1 MHYVPDELITIQ
13 FTSMFKAISRSTIIK
28 ESASHT
34 MVEELPEFP
43 LGNTVRRMEEM
54 LYQFNLQQNQNFD
67 FKNERIEIGRLIDR
81 ILKKFNVE
89 IYQNKIKTTVFIK
102 ELSSLVFDETR
113 LKTILSDV
121 IRNAIIFF
129 DRSKERRTLLIG
141 VVIDQFEAKIVIKD
155 NGIVMGSQT
164 NSKEALLLSGSK
176 LSENYVQGKSQAEKM
191 LDATIDVNSENKK
204 ETTVTI
210 KIPNQRQ

>member
-1 MHYVPDELITIQ
+1 ML
-13 FTSMFKAISRSTIIK
+13 KAISPSTLIK

-54 LYQFNLQQNQNFD
+54 LRQFNLQQNQNFD
-67 FKNERIEIGRLIDR
+67 FKKERIEIGRLIDR

-89 IYQNKIKTTVFIK
+89 IYHNKIKTTVFIK
-102 ELSSLVFDETR
+102 ELSSLVSDEAR

-121 IRNAIIFF
+121 IRNAITFF
-129 DRSKERRTLLIG
+129 DRNKERRTLLIG

-155 NGIVMGSQT
+155 NGIVMDNQT
-164 NSKEALLLSGSK
+164 SGKDALLLSCSK
-176 LSENYVQGKSQAEKM
+176 LSGNCVREKGLEKM
-191 LDATIDVNSENKK
+191 PDATIDVNSESKK